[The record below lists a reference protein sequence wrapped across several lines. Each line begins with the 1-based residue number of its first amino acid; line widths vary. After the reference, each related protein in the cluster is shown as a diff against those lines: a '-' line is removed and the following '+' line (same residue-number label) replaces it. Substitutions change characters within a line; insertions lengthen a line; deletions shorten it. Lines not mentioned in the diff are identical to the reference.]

1 MLAEWNILDTQKK
14 SLIIDLPEKEEE
26 EEEALNDH

>member
-26 EEEALNDH
+26 EEALNDH